1 MTKIFTPNDVILYV
15 YGEIESPA
23 EKTEIENALIM
34 NSELAD
40 FFYEITSMK
49 SSISRIVKEPS
60 VRVIDRILNY
70 SKSYNL
76 QAV

>member
-15 YGEIESPA
+15 YGEIKSPT
-23 EKTEIENALIM
+23 EKIEIENALVM

-49 SSISRIVKEPS
+49 SSISKIVKEPS
-60 VRVIDRILNY
+60 VKVIDKILNY